1 MNFFERLTARARTS
15 SSTVSGTAEEHSL
28 IANPTADGDTQEA
41 DATTEGLKAT
51 DQTDV
56 DAALERYLKRLEDQG
71 IPAPGD
77 WRNPKKKPA
86 TVADVA
92 ALYDVKPS
100 FVDLLPWTE
109 YLPEEQAMLLEDGKS
124 LAAFFELTPIGT
136 EGRDPEWLRKVRD
149 ALENAL
155 QNSFDELDTSPWV
168 VQFYAKDETSW
179 DDYLQSLTEYIRPQ
193 AKNSAFSEMYLSLFK
208 HHLDAIAK
216 PGGLFEDTTV
226 SKLPWRGQQRR
237 VRVVLYRRV
246 VGDAA
251 FRGQSPAMHLNNICQ
266 RFTGGL
272 ANAGIKCKRMDGYE
286 IRHWLLRW
294 FNPHP
299 DHLGT
304 TLKDFDRFFHLVN
317 KRTEEAGEEL
327 PLVTGDDFAQG
338 LFYRE
343 PKSDSQK
350 GLWYFDGQPHR
361 VIMLDRLRE
370 APRTGHLTGETRMG
384 GDALH
389 ALFDKLP
396 EDTVLTIT
404 LVITPQDV
412 LEAHLEKLA
421 RKSVGDN
428 TASAMT
434 REAVDNARKLIG
446 REHKLYRGSV
456 AFYLKGRDEAQLT
469 SRSMQLTNALL
480 SAGMEPVAS
489 DDEVAPLNSYLRWLP
504 GNFDVTQKR
513 AMDWYVQMMLVQHV
527 ANLCPVWGRSSGTG
541 HPGITLFNRGG
552 APLTF
557 DPLNK
562 LDRQMNAHMFL
573 FGPTGAG
580 KSATLN
586 NLLNQLIAVYAP
598 RLFIV
603 EAGNSFGLLGDF
615 AKKLGMTVNRIKL
628 APNSGVSLAPFADAI
643 RLVTTPNQVT
653 TLDADDLE
661 RSDEHLSAKPDSD
674 QEDDERDVLGEM
686 EIVARL
692 MITGG
697 EEKEEARLTRADRS
711 VIRHC
716 ILAAARTCSDAGRT
730 VLTEDVRNALR
741 AAGEDTSIPEAR
753 RNRMLEMAEAMD
765 MFCMGADGEM
775 FNRPGTPW
783 PEADLTIV
791 DLATYA
797 REGYNAQLSIAYIS
811 LINTVNNIAERD
823 QYKGRPLVN
832 VTDEGHIITKNPLLS
847 PYIIK
852 ITKMWRKLGAWFW
865 LATQNI
871 DDLPPAAAPMLN
883 MIEWWICLNMPPDE
897 VEKISRF
904 RELTPAQKSLML
916 SARKESGKY
925 TEGVV
930 LSKSME
936 VLFRAVP
943 PSLYLALAMTEP
955 EEKKQRYDL
964 MQSLAVDELEAALE
978 VAADLD
984 RKRGIEP
991 LKINFPTPHALEN
1004 LA

>member
-1 MNFFERLTARARTS
+1 MNFFERLTARARAS
-15 SSTVSGTAEEHSL
+15 SSTASDTVEEHSL
-28 IANPTADGDTQEA
+28 ITDPTTDGDAQEA
-41 DATTEGLKAT
+41 DVTDEGLKAI

-77 WRNPKKKPA
+77 WRNPKRKPA

-179 DDYLQSLTEYIRPQ
+179 DDYLKSLTEYIRPQ

-246 VGDAA
+246 VGDAS

-272 ANAGIKCKRMDGYE
+272 ANAGIKCKRMDGYD

-434 REAVDNARKLIG
+434 REAVENARKLIG

-643 RLVTTPNQVT
+643 RLVTTPSQVT

-716 ILAAARTCSDAGRT
+716 ILAAARTCADAGRT

-741 AAGEDTSIPEAR
+741 AAGEDISIPEAR

-964 MQSLAVDELEAALE
+964 MQSMAVDELEAALE

>member
-1 MNFFERLTARARTS
+1 MNFFERLTARARAS
-15 SSTVSGTAEEHSL
+15 SSTASDTVEEHSL
-28 IANPTADGDTQEA
+28 ITDPTTDGDAQEA
-41 DATTEGLKAT
+41 DVTDEGLKAI

-77 WRNPKKKPA
+77 WRNPKRKPA

-179 DDYLQSLTEYIRPQ
+179 DDYLKSLTEYIRPQ

-246 VGDAA
+246 VGDAS

-272 ANAGIKCKRMDGYE
+272 ANAGIKCKRMDGYD

-343 PKSDSQK
+343 PKSDSHK

-434 REAVDNARKLIG
+434 REAVENARKLIG

-643 RLVTTPNQVT
+643 RLVTTPSQVT

-716 ILAAARTCSDAGRT
+716 ILAAARTCADAGRT

-741 AAGEDTSIPEAR
+741 AAGEDISIPEAR

-832 VTDEGHIITKNPLLS
+832 VTDEGHIITKTPLLS

-964 MQSLAVDELEAALE
+964 MQSMAVDELEAALE